1 MCHPDTLQVIHG
13 SRFLPACTCLADT
26 VCCAGG
32 AGKLHP
38 VEQCVVLMRGNTV
51 ADEGEIL
58 HTAIN
63 AEGFFVPVMQR
74 QPLLLFAIDIPS
86 GEVSSL
92 HVSQFYRENMPSRP
106 DGSIA

>member
-1 MCHPDTLQVIHG
+1 MCHPDTLQVIYG
-13 SRFLPACTCLADT
+13 SRFLPACTCVADA

-63 AEGFFVPVMQR
+63 AEDFFVPVMQR
-74 QPLLLFAIDIPS
+74 KPLLLFAIDIPS

-92 HVSQFYRENMPSRP
+92 H
-106 DGSIA
+106 